1 MYSENNSN
9 NKPRP
14 KKLLYV
20 DKASAIDSVKDMVRT
35 GEANVGFLIEI
46 IMCNWSV
53 SYKQAQKIALEGILL
68 ASNN

>member
-20 DKASAIDSVKDMVRT
+20 DKASAMDSVKDMVRT
-35 GEANVGFLIEI
+35 GEANVGFLIEV

-53 SYKQAQKIALEGILL
+53 GYKQAQKIALEGIML